1 MYASAKTE
9 GTYSSDTLI
18 EGSFDC
24 TATKKVTM
32 KAGAAYQRGA
42 LIGRITATNK
52 WVLST
57 AAAADGSE
65 MPRAILADDV
75 DATAADTEGM
85 AYLSGSFNPDAMIFG
100 AGHTANSVEDG
111 LRDLNIYLRR
121 VMPA

>member
-9 GTYSSDTLI
+9 GIYSSDTLI
-18 EGSFDC
+18 EGDC
-24 TATKKVTM
+24 DCMATKKVTM

-65 MPRAILADDV
+65 VPRAILADNV

-85 AYLSGSFNPDAMIFG
+85 VYLSGSFNPDVMIFG
-100 AGHTANSVEDG
+100 AGHTAQSVEDG
-111 LRDLNIYLRR
+111 LRNLSIYLRR